1 MDLLFP
7 RKKEKKYQL
16 YAAYGKSVS
25 RDPKRRQENH
35 RLQQCQ
41 PRHSPPTT
49 VQPVSNLLRRSSY
62 MQASAHLCKGNGNL
76 SVRCHTA
83 SVPFVSVL
91 SDFLV
96 SHFYELIS
104 SSHIQ
109 ERQRLRAQ
117 LEQEGEQSQIYHLN
131 NDFVK

>member
-16 YAAYGKSVS
+16 YAVYGKSMS

-35 RLQQCQ
+35 RLHQCQ
-41 PRHSPPTT
+41 PRHYPPTT
-49 VQPVSNLLRRSSY
+49 VQRVSNLLRRSSY
-62 MQASAHLCKGNGNL
+62 MQSNAYLCKGNVNL
-76 SVRCHTA
+76 SATRVRCHTA

-104 SSHIQ
+104 HIQ
-109 ERQRLRAQ
+109 ERQRLKAQ
-117 LEQEGEQSQIYHLN
+117 PEAGRRTKSNLS
-131 NDFVK
+131 FKK